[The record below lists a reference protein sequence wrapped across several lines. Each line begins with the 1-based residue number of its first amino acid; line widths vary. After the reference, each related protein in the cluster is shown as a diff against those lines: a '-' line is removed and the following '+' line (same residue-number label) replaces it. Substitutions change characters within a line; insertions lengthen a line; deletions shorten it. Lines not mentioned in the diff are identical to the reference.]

1 MNKQM
6 RRRMLAMLAA
16 VLMMIS
22 CAAQATT
29 VFVMEDTTAYAKP
42 DTSSQAYGTLEAGMS
57 ATLSDYGY
65 GWAKITAGGKS
76 AYVKADALAVQKS
89 YSGQTVYTAGEAKM
103 YRNLNESS
111 AFQTLD

>member
-57 ATLSDYGY
+57 ATLRITVTGGRRSPPG
-65 GWAKITAGGKS
+65 AKAP
-76 AYVKADALAVQKS
+76 
-89 YSGQTVYTAGEAKM
+89 M
-103 YRNLNESS
+103 
-111 AFQTLD
+111 